1 VKADLHTHTIY
12 SDGLH
17 TPEEMAEYAFKAG
30 LKIFSMT
37 DHDNM
42 DGDERKR
49 AATEA
54 LGMIYV
60 PGWEVSA
67 YAGYKVH
74 ITGYNC
80 STKSSAYKS
89 FMRQRVCG
97 SYERA
102 EDIIKKLSSHG
113 IYISIADA
121 EEFHKIKESP
131 LHTMHIARAV
141 AKKGYYPDE
150 YIVYRECLQ
159 RGKFA
164 HSGVARPTPF
174 EAIEVIRESGG
185 ISSVAHPG
193 RIETD
198 FAERENLIKSLAAA
212 GLNGIEAVY
221 TTHTVKDTEYFKA
234 LAGEL
239 SLLVTG
245 GSDTHKQGFEGRF
258 VGKPLFEPDERL
270 LAALKVTV

>member
-1 VKADLHTHTIY
+1 MKADLHIHTIY

-17 TPEEMAEYAFKAG
+17 TPEEMAAFAKAAG

-42 DGDERKR
+42 DGNERKR

-67 YAGYKVH
+67 YTDVKVH
-74 ITGYNC
+74 ITGYN
-80 STKSSAYKS
+80 SNPESVAYKN
-89 FMRQRVCG
+89 FMKARVSG

-102 EDIIKKLSSHG
+102 EDIIKKLAAHG
-113 IYISIADA
+113 IYISLSDA

-141 AKKGYYPDE
+141 AKKGYYKDE
-150 YIVYRECLQ
+150 YIVYRECLG

-185 ISSVAHPG
+185 ISSLAHPG
-193 RIETD
+193 RIELD
-198 FAERENLIKSLAAA
+198 FSEREKLIKELINA
-212 GLNGIEAVY
+212 GINGIEAVY

-234 LAGEL
+234 LAKEF

-258 VGKPLFEPDERL
+258 VGKPLFEPDEKL
-270 LAALKVTV
+270 ISALNISL